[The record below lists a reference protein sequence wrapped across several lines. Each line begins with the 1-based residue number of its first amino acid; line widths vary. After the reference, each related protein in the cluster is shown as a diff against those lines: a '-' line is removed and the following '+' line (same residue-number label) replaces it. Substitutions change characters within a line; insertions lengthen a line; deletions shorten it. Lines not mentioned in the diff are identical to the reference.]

1 VLITLVA
8 LSVINRAWA
17 DCQENPIGVTFSK
30 DVVKRFKSYDC
41 VISGTVPGDKITF
54 EFFTFTNM
62 SASMILSGQFPATLS
77 AIVGEAAVFQTDVG
91 SQFKSLIDSFGERSH
106 LDEAFAHIN
115 DFDLMHGVSN
125 NNVTTLEIV
134 DRISDYPAVKR
145 FWH

>member
-1 VLITLVA
+1 MNKSSTKNSCFFPHFCRGKVKVQSSFFVLITLVA

-62 SASMILSGQFPATLS
+62 SASMILSGQSPATLS
-77 AIVGEAAVFQTDVG
+77 AVVGKRLSSRRTLAVNSNRLLTRLESD
-91 SQFKSLIDSFGERSH
+91 
-106 LDEAFAHIN
+106 HIWTRP
-115 DFDLMHGVSN
+115 LPTS
-125 NNVTTLEIV
+125 TTLT
-134 DRISDYPAVKR
+134 
-145 FWH
+145 